1 MNKMIKKIEL
11 DLGGKKVELTPT
23 QAKNLKEALDE
34 LFGKEVIREVVRDP
48 MPYIPYYPQPYYHYW
63 EWYPQGY
70 RVGGMTW
77 GSTGQAIGTTDYV
90 LGGSTFNPDTNTLCI
105 SA

>member
-48 MPYIPYYPQPYYHYW
+48 MPYIPYYPYPRW
-63 EWYPQGY
+63 EWQPNLWWGQ
-70 RVGGMTW
+70 TW
-77 GSTGQAIGTTDYV
+77 ASGQAGNTSDYNLIGNT
-90 LGGSTFNPDTNTLCI
+90 SFNQATNTLCLT
-105 SA
+105 A